1 MNEDKDDISRWNIEK
16 QAYSKNRDVM
26 VMEKILLNEADPKTR
41 PAFHLFI
48 NTTRRFN
55 NRRL

>member
-1 MNEDKDDISRWNIEK
+1 MEYRKAGIFKEQGCNGDG
-16 QAYSKNRDVM
+16 KNTTY
-26 VMEKILLNEADPKTR
+26 EAGPKTR